1 MKQRKYAPYI
11 AAGVTAF
18 LVIAASLLLLFALL
32 RIEIIASFCST
43 VAYILR
49 PITFGLVL
57 AFLLLPLH
65 RNIFSVLSGLGSGAL
80 CKSKQGRRLTDFAAI
95 LLSLLVL
102 FVLIYL
108 LLAMLLP
115 QVYVSVV
122 GLIRALPGYISSA
135 HVWLQDFLQNNP
147 EVQAWVLPIYD
158 SAAVSVQNWLQT
170 DLMPNLE
177 SVNST
182 LNWIETQ
189 FWPSF
194 SSVASGVSSFLL
206 AVLYFLKDALIA
218 VIVSVYLLA
227 RKDTFA
233 AQSKKIVYSIFRTR
247 HADMIVEETRNAYRI
262 LSGFIIGKLI
272 DSLIIGI
279 LCLICC
285 NIFKFP
291 YPVIVATVVG
301 VTNIIPF
308 FGPFIGAIPCILL
321 IMLVDPLQSVY
332 FALFIL
338 ILQQFDGNILGP
350 KILGDST
357 GLDAFWVLFSILLF
371 GGLFGFTG
379 MVLGVPVF
387 AMLYSILNR
396 MVRTGL
402 SRRGLPL
409 ETKQY
414 MGRTGAMAPAGHDP
428 DDDWDNK

>member
-1 MKQRKYAPYI
+1 MKRQKYASYI
-11 AAGVTAF
+11 AGGITAF
-18 LVIAASLLLLFALL
+18 LVIAASLLLAFALL
-32 RIEIIASFCST
+32 RFDRISRFCAALSD
-43 VAYILR
+43 ILR

-57 AFLLLPLH
+57 AFLLLPVH
-65 RNIFSVLSGLGSGAL
+65 RNIYTFLFRIKGGVLCAGE
-80 CKSKQGRRLTDFAAI
+80 RRKRITGFAAI
-95 LLSLLVL
+95 LLSILVL
-102 FVLIYL
+102 FVAIYL
-108 LLAMLLP
+108 LLAMLVP
-115 QVYVSVV
+115 QVYFSVV
-122 GLIRALPGYISSA
+122 GLIRAMPDHIRSVQG
-135 HVWLQDFLQNNP
+135 WLQEFLKSNP
-147 EVQAWVLPIYD
+147 DVQAVLMPIYD
-158 SAAVSVQNWLQT
+158 SMAASLQDWLQS

-182 LNWIETQ
+182 LNWLQTQ

-194 SSVASGVSSFLL
+194 SSVASGVSSLLL
-206 AVLYFLKDALIA
+206 AVLYFLKDSLIA
-218 VIVSVYLLA
+218 VIVSVYVLA

-233 AQSKKIVYSIFRTR
+233 AQSKKIVYSVFRTR

-285 NIFKFP
+285 NIFRFP

-321 IMLVDPLQSVY
+321 ILLVDPVQSLY
-332 FALFIL
+332 FALFIFV
-338 ILQQFDGNILGP
+338 LQQFDGNILGP

-387 AMLYSILNR
+387 AMIYSILNR
-396 MVRTGL
+396 LVRTGL
-402 SRRGLPL
+402 TRRGLPL
-409 ETKQY
+409 ETGEYIGK
-414 MGRTGAMAPAGHDP
+414 TPAMAPRSTDP
-428 DDDWDNK
+428 DDDWDHK